1 MNNYAISVP
10 FGLFTEANGHFGVVS
25 SLDWINLFNGTW
37 SCGAI
42 TPHDF
47 QYTLIIIDFD
57 YTIRQLSFTSSST
70 ACNKY
75 PWCNTIDQ
83 TMVGDAAKEVW
94 RMSLVASPVWAI
106 VLFCF
111 IPPFFILNQTQWL
124 LSRTPL
130 SSLFT
135 CNSPKLLSWSHW
147 LLLLNL
153 YIFQNKTIAHTG
165 DATKVGMLPTIM
177 PMFHM
182 WARWISLI
190 VSGRIMNSSYH
201 ARTNVSVMRD
211 MIWDA
216 YFFLQCVH

>member
-153 YIFQNKTIAHTG
+153 YIFQNKTIVLVTLIIIIKLIHISKQNYCPYWGCHESGDVANHYAHVPY
-165 DATKVGMLPTIM
+165 VGEMNIINSFRPDHELFLPC
-177 PMFHM
+177 
-182 WARWISLI
+182 
-190 VSGRIMNSSYH
+190 
-201 ARTNVSVMRD
+201 TN
-211 MIWDA
+211 
-216 YFFLQCVH
+216 